1 MGAHREWLGRKTERV
16 MLCVGLQGAQ
26 IDVVSR
32 IVFSLWVTATGQVMV
47 TRLSC
52 VLQEPERVALSW
64 EMIGHCAQEI
74 TAQKIAAQKIAAQKG
89 LLMLFLYFSVE
100 AFGGSHIFCVQ
111 FSAQLSLFF

>member
-1 MGAHREWLGRKTERV
+1 MGAHREWLGCKTERV

-26 IDVVSR
+26 IDVVGR

-64 EMIGHCAQEI
+64 EMSGYCAQEI
-74 TAQKIAAQKIAAQKG
+74 TAQKIAVQNG

-100 AFGGSHIFCVQ
+100 AFDGSHIFCVQ